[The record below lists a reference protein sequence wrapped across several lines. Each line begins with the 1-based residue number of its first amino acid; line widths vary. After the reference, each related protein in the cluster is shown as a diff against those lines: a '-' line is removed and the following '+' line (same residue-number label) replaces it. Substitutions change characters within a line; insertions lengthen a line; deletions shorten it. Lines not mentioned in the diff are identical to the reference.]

1 MSFGLHEYLRH
12 IRDEAEFLA
21 NRVVALSKTDFLA
34 DELLRRGFVRSIE
47 VMGEAAKQ
55 IPEGFRAKHPQ
66 VPWRVMAGMRDR
78 LIHGYFT
85 VDYDIVWDVAANRAA
100 APRDTIDQILTQA
113 GEARERGPES

>member
-1 MSFGLHEYLRH
+1 MSFNPLEYLRH

-21 NRVVALSKTDFLA
+21 ERAGTLSKADFLK

-47 VMGEAAKQ
+47 IMGEAAKQ
-55 IPEGFRAKHPQ
+55 VPEDFRAAHPQ

-100 APRDTIDQILTQA
+100 ALKDIIDEILAQED
-113 GEARERGPES
+113 GLES

>member
-1 MSFGLHEYLRH
+1 MSFEPLEYLRH

-21 NRVVALSKTDFLA
+21 GRAAVLSKADFLE
-34 DELLRRGFVRSIE
+34 DELLLRGFVRSIE
-47 VMGEAAKQ
+47 IMGEAAKKV
-55 IPEGFRAKHPQ
+55 PEEFRAKYPQ

-100 APRDTIDQILTQA
+100 GLKDEIDSILV
-113 GEARERGPES
+113 REGGSES